1 MEKGSPLGLGMF
13 SRMWDLATLTGT
25 IRGDW
30 LLDMLRGDKL
40 VAHFQP
46 IVSTAEPSEVFASE
60 CLLRGL

>member
-1 MEKGSPLGLGMF
+1 MF